1 MRNDS
6 WPPYAVQFV
15 NELVASVRRDFPG
28 RDLVPRAGAASTE
41 SAGQLIWALKVC
53 IGQQRRYR
61 PRSPTVRCST
71 DSGHIA
77 APPRTGFWGQQR
89 KSICGRT
96 SFYFSI
102 ARALT
107 TSLVHFRNSFATGLR
122 SRFFNVTKAIG
133 LRVSGK
139 SIGSALSDPR

>member
-71 DSGHIA
+71 
-77 APPRTGFWGQQR
+77 
-89 KSICGRT
+89 
-96 SFYFSI
+96 
-102 ARALT
+102 
-107 TSLVHFRNSFATGLR
+107 SFATGLR